1 MPHLRKGRDRCG
13 ALRRDGQPCGA
24 PAIEDGWVCRR
35 HGGAAPQVQI
45 AATFRGLQMRAYV
58 ADCEWRESMG
68 TPGQFDA
75 LCAALRARE
84 AVEAYEDKM
93 QRLGELRA
101 AVKRQRVDRANAA
114 DPMGLPPD
122 GDPMEASPP
131 RTVRLR

>member
-1 MPHLRKGRDRCG
+1 MPHLRKGRDRCE
-13 ALRRDGQPCGA
+13 ATRRDGQSCGA
-24 PAIEDGWVCRR
+24 PAIADGFVCLR

-45 AATFRGLQMRAYV
+45 AAKYRGLQMRAYI

-68 TPGQFDA
+68 TPRQFDK

-101 AVKRQRVDRANAA
+101 AVKRQRADRANL
-114 DPMGLPPD
+114 M
-122 GDPMEASPP
+122 S
-131 RTVRLR
+131 